1 MTIEEICNKYI
12 KVKATGILA
21 LHQRPKLDWAFKV
34 VSGKESDVCNG
45 CFLEKYYPLRLP
57 YTCAAQE
64 REDGK
69 NVQFKE
75 ISKTMITR
83 EQAKELLPILQA
95 LAEGKQIQD
104 KIEGVTDW
112 VDTDEINF
120 EYEGQ
125 KIKHRIKPEPK
136 YRPFKT
142 QEECWNEMLK
152 HQPFGWIYSKNR
164 SCYYC
169 IISVEED
176 RIELSPR
183 EQSRSETPLKEF
195 YLKNYHCF
203 FEEALELFKL
213 TFADGTPF
221 GIKEE

>member
-57 YTCAAQE
+57 YTCAAQQ

-69 NVQFKE
+69 NVQFKK

-83 EQAKELLPILQA
+83 ENAKELLPILQA
-95 LAEGKQIQD
+95 FAEGKQIQD

-125 KIKHRIKPEPK
+125 KIKHRIKPESQ
-136 YRPFKT
+136 YRPFKS

-152 HQPFGWIYSKNR
+152 HQPFGWLKS
-164 SCYYC
+164 
-169 IISVEED
+169 
-176 RIELSPR
+176 IEKQEKVHIGRVFEVKDYVLITLSIN
-183 EQSRSETPLKEF
+183 EGLNTNSS
-195 YLKNYHCF
+195 YF
-203 FEEALELFKL
+203 FNEY
-213 TFADGTPF
+213 TFADNTPF

>member
-1 MTIEEICNKYI
+1 MTREEICNKYT

-75 ISKTMITR
+75 IRKTMITR
-83 EQAKELLPILQA
+83 ENAKELLPIMRA
-95 LAEGKQIQD
+95 FAEGKV
-104 KIEGVTDW
+104 IEIFDDVMGW
-112 VDTDEINF
+112 VETENPTF
-120 EYEGQ
+120 NLSPEFY
-125 KIKHRIKPEPK
+125 RIKPEEK

-142 QEECWNEMLK
+142 QEECWQEM
-152 HQPFGWIYSKNR
+152 HQHPDFGWVLAKDSKIMYHICVVGIGYVLID
-164 SCYYC
+164 SM
-169 IISVEED
+169 
-176 RIELSPR
+176 SP
-183 EQSRSETPLKEF
+183 SE
-195 YLKNYHCF
+195 
-203 FEEALELFKL
+203 A
-213 TFADGTPF
+213 FAEYKFTDGTPF